1 MGWCLTFWW
10 AGLFNGCMKLPSF
23 QRLLDEHA
31 DGLRRFLVGYV
42 GWEEAEDCW
51 QETLLAALEAYPG
64 LRHGR
69 NLRGWLFTIARR
81 KALDCLRRRA
91 RDAKPLQGMDGME
104 AAAELPDWELWG
116 RVAAL
121 PEKQR
126 AAVTLRFL
134 ADLPYAEVA
143 EAMGISE
150 AAARQNVRAG
160 LASLRKAMPGKE
172 T

>member
-1 MGWCLTFWW
+1 M
-10 AGLFNGCMKLPSF
+10 NLPPF

-31 DGLRRFLVGYV
+31 SGLRRFLVGYV
-42 GWEEAEDCW
+42 GWAEADDCLQDTW
-51 QETLLAALEAYPG
+51 LAALEAYPG
-64 LRHGR
+64 LRHGS

-91 RDAKPLQGMDGME
+91 RDAIPGPVPDRME
-104 AAAELPDWELWG
+104 TAEELPDRELWAL
-116 RVAAL
+116 VAAL

-126 AAVTLRFL
+126 AAVTLRYL
-134 ADLPYAEVA
+134 ADLPYAEAA

-160 LASLRKAMPGKE
+160 LAALRKKMSRREA
-172 T
+172 

>member
-1 MGWCLTFWW
+1 MSI
-10 AGLFNGCMKLPSF
+10 PPF

-31 DGLRRFLVGYV
+31 SSLRRFLVGYV
-42 GWEEAEDCW
+42 GWAEADDCLQDTW
-51 QETLLAALEAYPG
+51 LAALEAYPG
-64 LRHGR
+64 LRHGS

-91 RDAKPLQGMDGME
+91 WDAEQLGPATDKIE
-104 AAAELPDWELWG
+104 ALAAIPDWDLWVL
-116 RVAAL
+116 VAAL

-126 AAVTLRFL
+126 AAVTLRYL
-134 ADLPYAEVA
+134 ADLPYAEAA

-160 LASLRKAMPGKE
+160 LAALRKKMSRREA
-172 T
+172 

>member
-1 MGWCLTFWW
+1 M
-10 AGLFNGCMKLPSF
+10 NLPPF

-31 DGLRRFLVGYV
+31 WGLRRFLVGYV
-42 GWEEAEDCW
+42 GWAEADDCL
-51 QETLLAALEAYPG
+51 QDTLLAALEAYPG
-64 LRHGR
+64 LRHGS

-91 RDAKPLQGMDGME
+91 RDAEPGLTPDRME
-104 AAAELPDWELWG
+104 AAVAIPDWDLWAL
-116 RVAAL
+116 VAAL

-126 AAVTLRFL
+126 AAVTLRYL
-134 ADLPYAEVA
+134 ADLPYAEAA

-150 AAARQNVRAG
+150 AAARQNVRVG
-160 LASLRKAMPGKE
+160 LAALRKKMSGRE